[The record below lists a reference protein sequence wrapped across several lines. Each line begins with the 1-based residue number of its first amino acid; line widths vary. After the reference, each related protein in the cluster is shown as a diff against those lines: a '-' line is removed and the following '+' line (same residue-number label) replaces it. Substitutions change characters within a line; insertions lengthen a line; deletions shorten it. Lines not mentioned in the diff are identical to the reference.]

1 MFLLLTDEFYF
12 WFCMFKKRPDV
23 DLTALYFNILIS
35 RTRLTISSVVVV
47 IDVSLHL
54 DAVNIIV
61 GEMQALWGF
70 DVFFT
75 PLICDS
81 LSELEVVVKPF
92 AKLTPLNGSVLW
104 KPVTR
109 QPMF

>member
-92 AKLTPLNGSVLW
+92 AKLTPLNGSAVE
-104 KPVTR
+104 TCD
-109 QPMF
+109 